1 MAGLTYRE
9 QIRGFPVKQMLV
21 VSLMRFSE
29 PIAFTSLFPYLYFM
43 IRDFKIA
50 PTEQEISKYSGY
62 LALSFAF
69 FQFCFAVHWGKMLDK
84 IGRKPVIMCGLM
96 GTSLSLLIF
105 GFSRNYW
112 MALFARSLAGCLNG
126 NVSVYRTMIGE
137 ICVERRHQ
145 ALGFSTL
152 PLLFNVGTVIGPLIG
167 GSRVFTRPS
176 PHSPYEDARN
186 NKSGGDSGG
195 QLADVLRPVG
205 GSGLGAFLDEFRT
218 RHPYALSNFMVSAI
232 LWCSVIIGF
241 LFLEETH
248 EKFKNRR
255 DYGVE
260 LGDSIMALFGR
271 RKPVRPW
278 NQPKEAN
285 ETMALLSESEIGTS
299 ASPQTGSTT
308 TVSVPSNVSDH
319 ADSLHAGSDVASID
333 SEQSSQEFEAVEPFM
348 SKSMSNAVVRRYSL
362 ASVFKPEKNALTPQ
376 VITVIAA
383 SCIISLHSISY
394 GEFMPVFLAAR
405 FKKDD
410 LQFPFKISGG
420 FGLDSSYIGT
430 LFSSTGL
437 VGMLIVLV
445 IFPWI
450 DRSLGTIEGFRLSL
464 CFFPVVYACVPL
476 SIFTLHKYNEAFPSW
491 LTPIVLYAL
500 TSFKT
505 LASATGMPQVM
516 LLNHRAAAKEH
527 RAYVNSLSMS
537 MLALTRCIGPI
548 VFGYVMTLGD
558 SWHIGWLSWWLMALL
573 ALFGLVQS
581 LYMKDYE
588 D

>member
-84 IGRKPVIMCGLM
+84 IGRKPIIMCGLM

-176 PHSPYEDARN
+176 PHSPYEDAGN
-186 NKSGGDSGG
+186 DISD
-195 QLADVLRPVG
+195 DVALSLLGSVG
-205 GSGLGAFLDEFRT
+205 KSGLGRFLDEFRAK
-218 RHPYALSNFMVSAI
+218 HPYALSNVMVSAI

-271 RKPVRPW
+271 KKPVRPW
-278 NQPKEAN
+278 NKPKEAN
-285 ETMALLSESEIGTS
+285 EATAASETTRLLSESEIGT
-299 ASPQTGSTT
+299 AQNDSTS
-308 TVSVPSNVSDH
+308 TVSVHLGESVHSNNSE
-319 ADSLHAGSDVASID
+319 ANSEIESID
-333 SEQSSQEFEAVEPFM
+333 SEQSSQEVEAVEPFL
-348 SKSMSNAVVRRYSL
+348 SKSMSNAVVKRYSL

-383 SCIISLHSISY
+383 NCIISLHSISY

-405 FKKDD
+405 FKKED

-464 CFFPVVYACVPL
+464 CFFPIVYACVPL
-476 SIFTLHKYNEAFPSW
+476 SIFTLHKYNEAFPTW